1 MENTMHKVY
10 LAGPIWGLEYD
21 EGQDWRRVV
30 KNSLAP
36 VIDCYSPLR
45 GHEFLRGKGQIVD
58 MYDDHSI
65 RTNRGI
71 LRRDHH
77 DCVTSDLIFI
87 NFLDS
92 RSKSLGTA
100 MEIAWAYDRH
110 IPIIIIMEKSGNLHE
125 HPMINEA
132 LTYRV
137 DSLEEGI
144 ILTRSVL
151 LSD

>member
-1 MENTMHKVY
+1 MMKVKTGVE
-10 LAGPIWGLEYD
+10 L
-21 EGQDWRRVV
+21 
-30 KNSLAP
+30 
-36 VIDCYSPLR
+36 LR

>member
-1 MENTMHKVY
+1 
-10 LAGPIWGLEYD
+10 
-21 EGQDWRRVV
+21 
-30 KNSLAP
+30 
-36 VIDCYSPLR
+36 
-45 GHEFLRGKGQIVD
+45 
-58 MYDDHSI
+58 
-65 RTNRGI
+65 
-71 LRRDHH
+71 
-77 DCVTSDLIFI
+77 
-87 NFLDS
+87 
-92 RSKSLGTA
+92 